1 MLLLAREMPRRRQA
15 GGRRYARCGQETAIT
30 YLQCRIWLLCF
41 RQGGLL
47 QKEHGAQAVPTAMQ
61 VETETNLVREQ
72 EERSAAQRRENSAA
86 EAGRLKVLL
95 VEDNPGDA
103 RLIQF
108 MLAESGGDLFE
119 IETAERLS
127 QGLGRLAEDGIG
139 LVLLDL
145 SLPDSQGLNTF
156 LQMHAR
162 ARQIPIIVLSGLLDT
177 TIAVQAV
184 HEGAQD
190 FLVKGQ
196 VDGQLLVR
204 AMRYAIERK
213 RMAEQLARYA
223 EELRSKNSQLE
234 ADFNMAREIQ
244 EIFLPHQYPTFPQWV
259 SPEESALS
267 FSHRYLPAAAVGG
280 DFFDIFA
287 ITGTTAGIFI
297 CDVMGHGMRAALVT
311 AIMRGLVE
319 ELMPV
324 AADAG
329 KFLTE
334 INRSLHAI
342 LRRTREPFLAT
353 AEYLVLDLS
362 GSELRFASAGHPS
375 PFKLRRDHG
384 KVETLRSYDPRHGP
398 ALGLFEKPLYPT
410 CRCPISQDDLV
421 LLFTDGLYEVD
432 NSRHEEYGLERLKLA
447 VRRHLHLPTDRLL
460 DELLEEVQRFAEGRD
475 FEDDVCLVAAEV
487 RRVGVQP

>member
-1 MLLLAREMPRRRQA
+1 MESNVISAPPQTRKPTSNEALAADRRVRILL
-15 GGRRYARCGQETAIT
+15 I
-30 YLQCRIWLLCF
+30 
-41 RQGGLL
+41 
-47 QKEHGAQAVPTAMQ
+47 
-61 VETETNLVREQ
+61 
-72 EERSAAQRRENSAA
+72 
-86 EAGRLKVLL
+86 
-95 VEDNPGDA
+95 EDNPGDA
-103 RLIQF
+103 RLIEL
-108 MLAESGGDLFE
+108 MVAEAGAGLFVLE
-119 IETAERLS
+119 SVQRLS
-127 QGLGRLAEDGIG
+127 EGVGRLARGGIG
-139 LVLLDL
+139 LILLDL
-145 SLPDSQGLNTF
+145 SLPDSQGLQTF
-156 LQMHAR
+156 AQLHAR
-162 ARQIPIIVLSGLLDT
+162 APRLPIIVLSGLNDT
-177 TIAVQAV
+177 TLAVQAV

-213 RMAEQLARYA
+213 ALVEQLGRYA
-223 EELRSKNSQLE
+223 EELRSKNAQLE

-259 SPEESALS
+259 SPEESALR

-287 ITGTTAGIFI
+287 ITGSTAGLFI

-311 AIMRGLVE
+311 AIMRGLLE

-353 AEYLVLDLS
+353 AFYAVVDLAS
-362 GSELRFASAGHPS
+362 GELRFANAGHPS
-375 PFKLRRDHG
+375 PFRVRRHAG
-384 KVETLRSYDPRHGP
+384 TVELLKDTDPRHGP
-398 ALGLFEKPLYPT
+398 ALGLFEKALYPT
-410 CRCPISQDDLV
+410 CRCPLVPKDLI

-432 NSRHEEYGLERLKLA
+432 NREQQEFGQERLLVT
-447 VRRHLHLPTDRLL
+447 VRDYLHLPTEQMLQG
-460 DELLEEVQRFAEGRD
+460 LLERVQRFANERD
-475 FEDDVCLVAAEV
+475 FDDDVCLVGAEV
-487 RRVGVQP
+487 ERLGIQG